1 MASSAENPDPTSD
14 TPPTTPTDPSAT
26 PPVSP
31 PGTAGRADTT
41 ARAADAVE
49 GAEADAGAAGAAAA
63 VRMLRRAELGGG
75 AMPRWL
81 PRAMLLALL
90 GVGLFQLA
98 DWAFHQ
104 LIDLFVMLLVAFFL
118 SLAMEPAVDRMA
130 ARGVRRGLG
139 TFLVFTG
146 LALAVAGFL
155 ASLGTL
161 LVDQITQIA
170 GRLPQLLQDLITW
183 VNHTFHTDLSLD
195 QLQHQVLK
203 DSGTIEKYA
212 QQAADNVWGVT
223 GTVIGGLFQA
233 FTVGLFT
240 FYFTAEG
247 PRVRRTVCSL
257 LPPSKQGEVLRA
269 WEIALAKTGGYL
281 YSRALLALIST
292 LAHWAFFAVIDL
304 PYAAALAV
312 WVGVMSQ
319 FVPTIGTYLA
329 GALPVL
335 VGLTVRPVDALWV
348 LVFVTVYQ
356 QVENYLLHPR
366 ITARTVDVHPAVAF
380 GSVIAGAALLG
391 AVGALIAIPVAATL
405 QGFVGTYVRR
415 YEVEDDPR
423 IDRGEE
429 RRERRRHTVRR
440 LRRMVSGGSDASDGA
455 GGARGSDGAGGSDGS
470 NGSGGPGREREE
482 PPGE

>member
-1 MASSAENPDPTSD
+1 MDSSPDTRTENPPSAGAPTADPT
-14 TPPTTPTDPSAT
+14 
-26 PPVSP
+26 
-31 PGTAGRADTT
+31 
-41 ARAADAVE
+41 
-49 GAEADAGAAGAAAA
+49 AAGPPAGSG
-63 VRMLRRAELGGG
+63 RRRPWGEP
-75 AMPRWL
+75 MPRWL
-81 PRAMLLALL
+81 PRAMVLALVL
-90 GVGLFQLA
+90 VGVFQLA

-130 ARGVRRGLG
+130 ARGVRRGVG
-139 TFLVFTG
+139 TFLVFIG
-146 LALAVAGFL
+146 VGIAVVGFL
-155 ASLGTL
+155 AALGTL
-161 LVDQITQIA
+161 LVDQVARIA
-170 GRLPQLLQDLITW
+170 AEAPHLLENLIGW
-183 VNHTFHTDLSLD
+183 VNRTFHQDLSLYE
-195 QLQHQVLK
+195 LQQKVLK
-203 DSGTIEKYA
+203 DSGTAEKYA
-212 QQAADNVWGVT
+212 QQAAGNVWGLSS
-223 GTVIGGLFQA
+223 TVIGGLFQA

-240 FYFTAEG
+240 FYFTADG

-257 LPPSKQGEVLRA
+257 LPPAKQGEVLRA

-281 YSRALLALIST
+281 YSRALLALASA
-292 LAHWAFFAVIDL
+292 LAHWVFFQVIGL

-335 VGLTVRPVDALWV
+335 VALTVRPVDGLWV
-348 LVFVTVYQ
+348 LGFVIVYQ

-391 AVGALIAIPVAATL
+391 AVGALIAIPAAATL

-415 YEVEDDPR
+415 YEVATDPR

-429 RRERRRHTVRR
+429 RRGRRERRRQAARR
-440 LRRMVSGGSDASDGA
+440 LRRMVGA
-455 GGARGSDGAGGSDGS
+455 GVSGESAGQSRVDES
-470 NGSGGPGREREE
+470 V
-482 PPGE
+482 

>member
-1 MASSAENPDPTSD
+1 MSSSAETPDLMSEEDLPAS
-14 TPPTTPTDPSAT
+14 TPPGRRNGGDTADPQ
-26 PPVSP
+26 P
-31 PGTAGRADTT
+31 
-41 ARAADAVE
+41 
-49 GAEADAGAAGAAAA
+49 
-63 VRMLRRAELGGG
+63 RRGDWSSRS
-75 AMPRWL
+75 MPRWL
-81 PRAMLLALL
+81 PRAMLLALVC
-90 GVGLFQLA
+90 VGLFQLA

-104 LIDLFVMLLVAFFL
+104 LINLLVMLLVAFFL

-139 TFLVFTG
+139 TFLVFIG
-146 LALAVAGFL
+146 VGLAVAGFVT
-155 ASLGTL
+155 ALGTL
-161 LVDQITQIA
+161 LVDQVTQVA
-170 GRLPQLLQDLITW
+170 GKLPQMLHDLIDW
-183 VNHTFHTDLSLD
+183 INHTFHTELSLD

-223 GTVIGGLFQA
+223 GTVVGGLFQA

-247 PRVRRTVCSL
+247 PRVRRTVCSM
-257 LPPSKQGEVLRA
+257 LPPTKQAEVLRA

-281 YSRALLALIST
+281 YSRAVLALVSS
-292 LAHWAFFAVIDL
+292 LGHWAFFEIIGL

-335 VGLTVRPVDALWV
+335 VALTGRPVDALWV

-356 QVENYLLHPR
+356 QIENYLLHPR
-366 ITARTVDVHPAVAF
+366 ITAKTVDVHPAVAF
-380 GSVIAGAALLG
+380 GAVIAGAALLG
-391 AVGALIAIPVAATL
+391 AVGALIAIPAAATL

-429 RRERRRHTVRR
+429 RRSRRREAVRR
-440 LRRMVSGGSDASDGA
+440 LRQMVSGGESTETPRSD
-455 GGARGSDGAGGSDGS
+455 R
-470 NGSGGPGREREE
+470 
-482 PPGE
+482 

>member
-1 MASSAENPDPTSD
+1 VASSAEHPDPTAPGRTTPD
-14 TPPTTPTDPSAT
+14 TPFDTPAETG
-26 PPVSP
+26 
-31 PGTAGRADTT
+31 PGTTDRA
-41 ARAADAVE
+41 AEAVAAADAETVRT
-49 GAEADAGAAGAAAA
+49 AAA
-63 VRMLRRAELGGG
+63 RLLRRAETGSG

-81 PRAMLLALL
+81 PRAILLALL

-130 ARGVRRGLG
+130 ARGMRRGLG
-139 TFLVFTG
+139 TFLVVIG

-170 GRLPQLLQDLITW
+170 GKLPQLLQDLINW
-183 VNHTFHTDLSLD
+183 INHTFHTDLSLD

-292 LAHWAFFAVIDL
+292 LAHWAFFAAIGL

-335 VGLTVRPVDALWV
+335 VGLTERPVEALWV
-348 LVFVTVYQ
+348 LVFVIVYQ
-356 QVENYLLHPR
+356 QIENYLLHPR
-366 ITARTVDVHPAVAF
+366 ITAKTVDVHPAVAF
-380 GSVIAGAALLG
+380 GAVIAGAALLG

-440 LRRMVSGGSDASDGA
+440 LRRMMSGGSGGSGGSGRAGGSGAEGA
-455 GGARGSDGAGGSDGS
+455 GGGRADGE
-470 NGSGGPGREREE
+470 RREE
-482 PPGE
+482 SPGE

>member
-1 MASSAENPDPTSD
+1 MSSSAETPDRLSEEHLATSPEPGRQSGGD
-14 TPPTTPTDPSAT
+14 TADP
-26 PPVSP
+26 
-31 PGTAGRADTT
+31 G
-41 ARAADAVE
+41 ARQLRR
-49 GAEADAGAAGAAAA
+49 GAAGS
-63 VRMLRRAELGGG
+63 G

-81 PRAMLLALL
+81 PKAMLLALV

-139 TFLVFTG
+139 TFLVFIG
-146 LALAVAGFL
+146 VGLAVAAFL
-155 ASLGTL
+155 TALGTL
-161 LVDQITQIA
+161 MVDQVTQVA
-170 GRLPQLLQDLITW
+170 GKLPQMLHDLIDW
-183 VNHTFHTDLSLD
+183 VNRTFHTELSLD

-223 GTVIGGLFQA
+223 GTVVGGLFQA

-247 PRVRRTVCSL
+247 PRVRRTVCSM
-257 LPPSKQGEVLRA
+257 LPPSKQAEVLRA

-281 YSRALLALIST
+281 YSRAVLALVSS
-292 LAHWAFFAVIDL
+292 LGHWAFFTIIGL
-304 PYAAALAV
+304 PYAAALSV

-335 VGLTVRPVDALWV
+335 VALTGRPVDAVWV
-348 LVFVTVYQ
+348 LGFVIVYQ
-356 QVENYLLHPR
+356 QIENYLLHPR
-366 ITARTVDVHPAVAF
+366 ITAKTVDVHPAVAF
-380 GSVIAGAALLG
+380 GAVIAGAALLG
-391 AVGALIAIPVAATL
+391 AVGALIAIPAAATL

-429 RRERRRHTVRR
+429 RRARRRDAVRR
-440 LRRMVSGGSDASDGA
+440 LRRMV
-455 GGARGSDGAGGSDGS
+455 AGGSTDPAGA
-470 NGSGGPGREREE
+470 PAGREEQRAED
-482 PPGE
+482 

>member
-1 MASSAENPDPTSD
+1 MSSSAETPDLMSD
-14 TPPTTPTDPSAT
+14 EDLPASTAPGPRDGGDTADPQ
-26 PPVSP
+26 P
-31 PGTAGRADTT
+31 
-41 ARAADAVE
+41 
-49 GAEADAGAAGAAAA
+49 
-63 VRMLRRAELGGG
+63 RRGDWSSRS
-75 AMPRWL
+75 MPRWL
-81 PRAMLLALL
+81 PRAMLLALVC
-90 GVGLFQLA
+90 VGLFQLA

-104 LIDLFVMLLVAFFL
+104 LINLLVMLLVAFFL

-139 TFLVFTG
+139 TFLVFIG
-146 LALAVAGFL
+146 VGLAVAGFVT
-155 ASLGTL
+155 ALGTL
-161 LVDQITQIA
+161 LVDQVTQVA
-170 GRLPQLLQDLITW
+170 GKLPQMLHDLIDW
-183 VNHTFHTDLSLD
+183 INHTFHTELSLD

-223 GTVIGGLFQA
+223 GTVVGGLFQA

-247 PRVRRTVCSL
+247 PRVRRTVCSM
-257 LPPSKQGEVLRA
+257 LPPTKQAEVLRA

-281 YSRALLALIST
+281 YSRAVLALVSS
-292 LAHWAFFAVIDL
+292 LGHWAFFEIIGL

-335 VGLTVRPVDALWV
+335 VALTGRPVDALWV

-356 QVENYLLHPR
+356 QIENYLLHPR
-366 ITARTVDVHPAVAF
+366 ITAKTVDVHPAVAF
-380 GSVIAGAALLG
+380 GAVIAGAALLG
-391 AVGALIAIPVAATL
+391 AVGALIAIPAAATL

-429 RRERRRHTVRR
+429 RRSRRREAVRR
-440 LRRMVSGGSDASDGA
+440 LRQMVSGGEPTETPRSD
-455 GGARGSDGAGGSDGS
+455 R
-470 NGSGGPGREREE
+470 
-482 PPGE
+482 

>member
-1 MASSAENPDPTSD
+1 MGETVPVVSSAETPFETPRPTEAPGAAEAPPRPD
-14 TPPTTPTDPSAT
+14 
-26 PPVSP
+26 
-31 PGTAGRADTT
+31 R
-41 ARAADAVE
+41 
-49 GAEADAGAAGAAAA
+49 GAEDRPRRPA
-63 VRMLRRAELGGG
+63 LRGG

-81 PRAMLLALL
+81 PRAMLLALAL
-90 GVGLFQLA
+90 VGLFQLA

-118 SLAMEPAVDRMA
+118 SLAIEPAVDRMA
-130 ARGVRRGLG
+130 ARGMRRGLG
-139 TFLVFTG
+139 TFLVFI
-146 LALAVAGFL
+146 ALAVAVAGFVT
-155 ASLGTL
+155 ALGTL
-161 LVDQITQIA
+161 LVDQVSQIA
-170 GRLPQLLQDLITW
+170 TRLPHLLENLIDW
-183 VNHTFHTDLSLD
+183 INRTFHQDVSLS

-203 DSGTIEKYA
+203 DSGTIEGYA
-212 QQAADNVWGVT
+212 QQAADNVWGVSS
-223 GTVIGGLFQA
+223 TVIGGLFQA

-257 LPPSKQGEVLRA
+257 LPPEHQGEVLRA

-281 YSRALLALIST
+281 YSRALLALVST
-292 LAHWAFFAVIDL
+292 LAHWIAFELIGL
-304 PYAAALAV
+304 PYAAALGI

-319 FVPTIGTYLA
+319 FVPTIGTYIA

-335 VGLTVRPVDALWV
+335 VALTGQPVDAVWV
-348 LVFVTVYQ
+348 LAFVIVYQ

-391 AVGALIAIPVAATL
+391 AVGALIAIPAAATL

-415 YEVEDDPR
+415 YEVAADPR

-429 RRERRRHTVRR
+429 RRERRRQTVRR
-440 LRRMVSGGSDASDGA
+440 LRRMVSGGSSDETPGQ
-455 GGARGSDGAGGSDGS
+455 GGGDGS
-470 NGSGGPGREREE
+470 REGFGR
-482 PPGE
+482 